1 MNRKA
6 LLQYKKTRVS
16 TTSRERILLMLYD
29 GAIRF
34 VEQARRAI
42 EEGQAHIKGEKIS
55 RAHAIISELN
65 STLNHEAAPELCD
78 NLQALYI
85 FMLEKLTQAN
95 RNNDVEAL
103 AVVTDLLNTLRDG
116 WQEVVQQQQQK
127 QTSSG
132 KPTRLATSV
141 SVAAAKR

>member
-1 MNRKA
+1 
-6 LLQYKKTRVS
+6 
-16 TTSRERILLMLYD
+16 
-29 GAIRF
+29 RF